1 MRILTKLV
9 NQNFLREKIEN
20 AFFNK
25 KETSGKALPLITF
38 SREMGAGGRPMAKLV
53 AKKLGRKWQ
62 VYHEEIVDKIA
73 EEAKLEKKLVSEIDE
88 NQASAVDEF
97 LSDFF
102 GRRYLSLS
110 AYHQHLTKILTAIA
124 KKGNVIII
132 GRGGE
137 YLFPEALKI
146 RVICEMEQR
155 IAWEMAFEKITR
167 REAIKRIS
175 ESDEKRDKFI
185 EELYGHN
192 ERKPHHYDLVIK
204 TGPDFSIETAADLIV
219 RLAKKRFKI

>member
-1 MRILTKLV
+1 MKILTKLI

-20 AFFNK
+20 AFFSK
-25 KETSGKALPLITF
+25 KETAKAGLPLITF
-38 SREMGAGGRPMAKLV
+38 SREMGAGGKPMAKLAV
-53 AKKLGRKWQ
+53 KKLGRQWQ

-97 LSDFF
+97 LADFF

-110 AYHQHLTKILTAIA
+110 AYHQHLTKILTTIA
-124 KKGNVIII
+124 KKGSAIII
-132 GRGGE
+132 GRGAE

-155 IAWEMAFEKITR
+155 INWEMEFEKISR
-167 REAIKRIS
+167 KEAVKRIS
-175 ESDEKRDKFI
+175 ESDKTRDKFI

-204 TGPDFSIETAADLIV
+204 TGPDLSIETAANLIV
-219 RLAKKRFKI
+219 HLAKKRFKI

>member
-9 NQNFLREKIEN
+9 NKNLFLEKIEN

-25 KETSGKALPLITF
+25 KETQGKVLPLITL
-38 SREMGAGGRPMAKLV
+38 SREMGAGGKPMAKLV

-73 EEAKLEKKLVSEIDE
+73 EEARLEKKLVSEIDE
-88 NQASAVDEF
+88 NQASAIDEF

-110 AYHQHLTKILTAIA
+110 AYHQHLTKILTTIS
-124 KKGNVIII
+124 KKGNAIII
-132 GRGGE
+132 GRGAE

-146 RVICEMEQR
+146 RIICEMEQR
-155 IAWEMAFEKITR
+155 IAWEIEFEKISR
-167 REAIKRIS
+167 KEAVKRIN
-175 ESDEKRDKFI
+175 ESDKTRDKFI
-185 EELYGHN
+185 KELYSHN

-204 TGPDFSIETAADLIV
+204 TGPGLSIEDAADLIA

>member
-1 MRILTKLV
+1 MKALTKLI
-9 NQNFLREKIEN
+9 NQNFLREKIKN
-20 AFFNK
+20 AFFSK
-25 KETSGKALPLITF
+25 KETPKGFLPLITF
-38 SREMGAGGRPMAKLV
+38 SREMGAGGKPIAKLA

-73 EEAKLEKKLVSEIDE
+73 EEAKLEKKLVSQIDE
-88 NQASAVDEF
+88 GQISGIDEF

-124 KKGNVIII
+124 KKGNAIII
-132 GRGGE
+132 GRGAE
-137 YLFPEALKI
+137 YLFPKALKI
-146 RVICEMEQR
+146 RVIAEMEQR
-155 IAWEMAFEKITR
+155 ILWEMEFEKITR
-167 REAIKRIS
+167 KEAIKRIDK
-175 ESDEKRDKFI
+175 SDKKRDKFI

-192 ERKPHHYDLVIK
+192 QRKPHHYDLVIQ
-204 TGPDFSIETAADLIV
+204 TSSDLSIETAADLIV